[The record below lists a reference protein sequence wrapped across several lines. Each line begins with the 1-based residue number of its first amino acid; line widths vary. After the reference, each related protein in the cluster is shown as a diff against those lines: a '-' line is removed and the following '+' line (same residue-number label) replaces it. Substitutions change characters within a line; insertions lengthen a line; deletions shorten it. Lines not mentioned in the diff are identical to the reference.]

1 MPDQSDH
8 VGHDT
13 TDADQPRRSAFSALV
28 SNRRVL
34 FHRAGLAALAGGGAI
49 AVAACSNDGARSAT
63 PAAAQSS
70 GSPAPDASA
79 SASGS
84 ASSAPSESAA
94 PSASASAEPVGTKVA
109 ASAVPVGGGTVLPT
123 AYVVTQ
129 PTAGDY
135 KAFTNICTHQGCP
148 VASVTDGQ
156 IVCNCHGSHF
166 SITDGSPVSGPAQTP
181 LAAKTVVESGANL
194 YISG

>member
-1 MPDQSDH
+1 MPDHQ
-8 VGHDT
+8 T
-13 TDADQPRRSAFSALV
+13 DQPDHPATPTALNRLV

-34 FHRAGLAALAGGGAI
+34 FHRVGLAALAGGGAV
-49 AVAACSNDGARSAT
+49 ALAACSSDTPGAAPSTASSSNASSAAPT
-63 PAAAQSS
+63 SS
-70 GSPAPDASA
+70 SPSASASESASA

-84 ASSAPSESAA
+84 AS
-94 PSASASAEPVGTKVA
+94 ASKVPTGTKVA
-109 ASAVPVGGGTVLPT
+109 KSQVPVGGGAVLST

-129 PTAGDY
+129 PTAGEF

-148 VASVTDGQ
+148 VASVTDGE

-166 SITDGSPVSGPAQTP
+166 SITDGSPVAGPAKAP
-181 LAAKTVVESGANL
+181 LAAKTVEMSGSDL